1 MALSTSITRISDQLP
16 LAASIDDDQTETSL
30 KEQKQ
35 QSKLILRRI
44 SSQSESKCSIE
55 SGSYTIHYLL
65 SDVVCYLCIS
75 DKSYPRNLAFSYLDE
90 LDKEFKQS
98 YTTQLPTFKRPYA
111 AQSFEN
117 FISKT
122 QRVYIDPRA
131 ATATQQ
137 QSPYSQLNDDLQDVT
152 RIMTK
157 NIEDLLWRG
166 DSLDKM
172 SHLSTSLKDE
182 SFKYKRAAKKVN
194 LDALIRKYSPLVGIA
209 IVICFVLYWKF
220 L

>member
-1 MALSTSITRISDQLP
+1 M
-16 LAASIDDDQTETSL
+16 
-30 KEQKQ
+30 
-35 QSKLILRRI
+35 
-44 SSQSESKCSIE
+44 
-55 SGSYTIHYLL
+55 
-65 SDVVCYLCIS
+65 VCYLCIS
-75 DKSYPRNLAFSYLDE
+75 DKSYPRNLVFSYLDE
-90 LDKEFKQS
+90 LAKEFSQS
-98 YTTQLPTFKRPYA
+98 YATQLPLLKRPYA

-122 QRVYIDPRA
+122 QRIYIDPRA
-131 ATATQQ
+131 AMATQQ

-182 SFKYKRAAKKVN
+182 SSKYKRAAKKVN
-194 LDALIRKYSPLVGIA
+194 LDALIRKYSPIAA
-209 IVICFVLYWKF
+209 IVIITSIVLYWKLF
-220 L
+220 